1 MLCVAAADPPWLAL
15 LDITFHFSACMKL
28 ILSWCYKNIT
38 KKFPGTVLL
47 FALILSG
54 LSIYLAADLKFNP
67 KMDNLLPQDLPL
79 IKEFNEVVS
88 KTGGSGPLVVV
99 LENLDPI
106 QSSEVIDHLAKLF
119 KKIPGTQFVD
129 SEIPNKFLKN
139 KQLLLVPR
147 SDLLT
152 LELLMAEAIDYA
164 RGQFGGFLE
173 EEAYNPIQLRKL
185 ANDYQIFEE
194 IEPYHKG
201 KQKNNFYIFIKAKGT
216 VTDTDFT
223 KNYISA
229 VQEAINKSGLEE
241 KYSDLKIKLTG
252 SMVVRLEENNFIQSD
267 LKNAA
272 VIAAVLAISIIFI
285 YTRSWFSIPLIIFPL
300 LLSLTYTFA
309 LTRLIIGHLNIISG
323 FLVAILMGL
332 GIDYGIHL
340 YIRFK
345 QELLKEKP
353 IEEAVEVVV
362 TQVGRSG
369 LIAMLTTMSVFSIL
383 SFSDFQGF
391 SEFGQIA
398 TLGIICAFVTYYFL
412 FPAQALFYDKIHWL
426 KKPKA
431 RLFNLKISNLY
442 SATPL
447 YLSAFFLLLL
457 ISSLFLLPGVEFEY
471 DFQKLRGESPA
482 SDYETETTDDFGL
495 AFSPTVILTPEKE
508 NLFYIHEALEDIK
521 KESGGNTVIG
531 IQYSLNLF
539 SEKEYESKKEIIARI
554 RRNFEE
560 NKDIIRFS
568 LGEKRFES
576 FKSLLNV
583 QPFDESQVPI
593 NLQKKL
599 MAGNDYL
606 LLLFSPADKNFFRV
620 ENIYQLEMEINALK
634 EIIKRKNIEAAI
646 LNENLIAAKVL
657 DWVKE
662 KGPKAMIF
670 AFGLVFIILLIDL
683 RSFRLAIITFLP
695 LFTGLALTGA
705 LMSVFHV
712 RLNFINIV
720 MLPSIVGIMID
731 HCIYLSHHILDYS
744 KGASLKSLQETGS
757 AIILSALTSL
767 AGYTSLNIAHH
778 AGINSIATVVELGII
793 TCTACALFMLPA
805 LFEIGKRKFTFV
817 HPDK

>member
-1 MLCVAAADPPWLAL
+1 VWPQLTQLGLLPWNKRS
-15 LDITFHFSACMKL
+15 IFSTGMKL
-28 ILSWCYKNIT
+28 ILSWCYTNIT
-38 KKFPGTVLL
+38 KRFPGTLLL

-54 LSIYLAADLKFNP
+54 YSIYLAADLKFNP

-106 QSSEVIDHLAKLF
+106 QSSEVIDNLAKLF
-119 KKIPGTQFVD
+119 RKIPGTQFVD
-129 SEIPNKFLKN
+129 SEIPKRFLKN

-147 SDLLT
+147 GDLLA
-152 LELLMAEAIDYA
+152 LETLMAEAIDYA

-173 EEAYNPIQLRKL
+173 EETFNPIKLRNL
-185 ANDYQIFEE
+185 AKDYQIFEE
-194 IEPYHKG
+194 IETYHRG
-201 KQKNNFYIFIKAKGT
+201 KQKNNYYIFIKPKGT

-223 KNYISA
+223 KNFISA
-229 VQEAINKSGLEE
+229 VQETINKSGLEE
-241 KYSDLKIKLTG
+241 KYNDLNINLTG

-272 VIAAVLAISIIFI
+272 VIAAIMAISIIFI

-309 LTRLIIGHLNIISG
+309 LARLIIGHLNIISG
-323 FLVAILMGL
+323 FLIAILMGL

-353 IEEAVEVVV
+353 ISEAVEVVV

-383 SFSDFQGF
+383 SFSDFEGF

-398 TLGIICAFVTYYFL
+398 TLGIVCAFVTYYFT
-412 FPAQALFYDKIHWL
+412 FPAQALLYDKIHWL
-426 KKPKA
+426 RKPKA
-431 RLFNLKISNLY
+431 RLFNLKIANLY

-447 YLSAFFLLLL
+447 FLSAFFIVLM
-457 ISSLFLLPGVEFEY
+457 ISSLFLLPGVKFEY

-495 AFSPTVILTPEKE
+495 AFSPTVILTPEKD

-521 KESGGNTVIG
+521 KTNGDKTIIG
-531 IQYSLNLF
+531 IQYSLNMF
-539 SEKEYESKKEIIARI
+539 SEKEYESKKEVIARI
-554 RRNFEE
+554 RKNFEE

-568 LGEKRFES
+568 LGEERFNKFES
-576 FKSLLNV
+576 LLDV
-583 QPFDESQVPI
+583 KPFDESRVPRG
-593 NLQKKL
+593 LQNKL
-599 MAGNDYL
+599 MAGKDYL

-620 ENIYQLEMEINALK
+620 ENIYQLDMEINALK
-634 EIIKRKNIEAAI
+634 ENIKRKNIEAAI

-662 KGPKAMIF
+662 KGPKAMVV
-670 AFGLVFIILLIDL
+670 AFGLVFLILLVDL
-683 RSFRLAIITFLP
+683 RSFRLASITFLP
-695 LFTGLALTGA
+695 LFTGLAITGA

-767 AGYTSLNIAHH
+767 GGYTSLNIAHH

-793 TCTACALFMLPA
+793 TCTVCALFMLPA
-805 LFEIGKRKFTFV
+805 LFEIRKRKFAFV
-817 HPDK
+817 QPEK

>member
-1 MLCVAAADPPWLAL
+1 M
-15 LDITFHFSACMKL
+15 
-28 ILSWCYKNIT
+28 
-38 KKFPGTVLL
+38 
-47 FALILSG
+47 
-54 LSIYLAADLKFNP
+54 
-67 KMDNLLPQDLPL
+67 
-79 IKEFNEVVS
+79 
-88 KTGGSGPLVVV
+88 VVV

-106 QSSEVIDHLAKLF
+106 QSSEVIDNLAKLF
-119 KKIPGTQFVD
+119 RKIPGTQFVD
-129 SEIPNKFLKN
+129 SEIPKRFLKN

-147 SDLLT
+147 GDLLA
-152 LELLMAEAIDYA
+152 LETLMAEAIDYA

-173 EEAYNPIQLRKL
+173 EETFNPIKLRNL
-185 ANDYQIFEE
+185 AKDYQIFEE
-194 IEPYHKG
+194 IETYHRG
-201 KQKNNFYIFIKAKGT
+201 KQKNNYYIFIKPKGT

-223 KNYISA
+223 KNFISA
-229 VQEAINKSGLEE
+229 VQETINKSGLEE
-241 KYSDLKIKLTG
+241 KYNDLNINLTG

-272 VIAAVLAISIIFI
+272 VIAAIMAISIIFI

-309 LTRLIIGHLNIISG
+309 LARLIIGHLNIISG
-323 FLVAILMGL
+323 FLIAILMGL

-353 IEEAVEVVV
+353 ISEAVEVVV

-383 SFSDFQGF
+383 SFSDFEGF

-398 TLGIICAFVTYYFL
+398 TLGIVCAFVTYYFT
-412 FPAQALFYDKIHWL
+412 FPAQALLYDKIHWL
-426 KKPKA
+426 RKPKA
-431 RLFNLKISNLY
+431 RLFNLKIANLY

-447 YLSAFFLLLL
+447 FLSAFFIVLM
-457 ISSLFLLPGVEFEY
+457 ISSLFLLPGVKFEY

-495 AFSPTVILTPEKE
+495 AFSPTVILTPEKD

-521 KESGGNTVIG
+521 KTNGDKTIIG
-531 IQYSLNLF
+531 IQYSLNMF
-539 SEKEYESKKEIIARI
+539 SEKEYESKKEVIARI
-554 RRNFEE
+554 RKNFEE

-568 LGEKRFES
+568 LGEERFNKFES
-576 FKSLLNV
+576 LLDV
-583 QPFDESQVPI
+583 KPFDESRVPRG
-593 NLQKKL
+593 LQNKL
-599 MAGNDYL
+599 MAGKDYL

-620 ENIYQLEMEINALK
+620 ENIYQLDMEINALK
-634 EIIKRKNIEAAI
+634 ENIKRKNIEAAI

-662 KGPKAMIF
+662 KGPKAMVV
-670 AFGLVFIILLIDL
+670 AFGLVFLILLVDL
-683 RSFRLAIITFLP
+683 RSFRLASITFLP
-695 LFTGLALTGA
+695 LFTGLAITGA

-767 AGYTSLNIAHH
+767 GGYTSLNIAHH

-793 TCTACALFMLPA
+793 TCTVCALFMLPA
-805 LFEIGKRKFTFV
+805 LFEIRKRKFAFV
-817 HPDK
+817 QPEK

>member
-1 MLCVAAADPPWLAL
+1 
-15 LDITFHFSACMKL
+15 MKS

-38 KKFPGTVLL
+38 KRFPGTVLL
-47 FALILSG
+47 IALILSG
-54 LSIYLAADLKFNP
+54 FSIYLASDLKFKP

-79 IKEFNEVVS
+79 VKDFNQVVG

-106 QSSEVIDHLAKLF
+106 RSSEVIDDLAKIL

-129 SEIPNKFLKN
+129 AKIPKEYLNN
-139 KQLLLVPR
+139 KQLLLIPR
-147 SDLLT
+147 GDLLT
-152 LELLMAEAIDYA
+152 LESLMTEAIDYA
-164 RGQFGGFLE
+164 RAQFGGFPAFFE
-173 EEAYNPIQLRKL
+173 EEEPFNPIKLRNL
-185 ANDYQIFEE
+185 AKDYQIFEE
-194 IEPYHKG
+194 IDPYHKG
-201 KQKNNFYIFIKAKGT
+201 KQKNNYYIFIKAKGT

-223 KNYISA
+223 EKFIFT
-229 VQEAINKSGLEE
+229 VQEAINKSGLED
-241 KYSDLKIKLTG
+241 KYSELKIKLTG

-272 VIAAVLAISIIFI
+272 VMAAVLAISVIFI
-285 YTRSWFSIPLIIFPL
+285 YTRSWSSIPLIVFPL
-300 LLSLTYTFA
+300 LISLTYTFA
-309 LTRLIIGHLNIISG
+309 LARLIIGHLNIISG
-323 FLVAILMGL
+323 CLVAILMGL

-345 QELLKEKP
+345 QELLKEKS
-353 IEEAVEVVV
+353 ITEAVEVVV

-391 SEFGQIA
+391 SEFGKIA
-398 TLGIICAFVTYYFL
+398 TLGIVCAFITYYFL

-426 KKPKA
+426 RKPRP
-431 RLFNLKISNLY
+431 RLFNLKIANLY
-442 SATPL
+442 LTTPL

-457 ISSLFLLPGVEFEY
+457 ISSLFLLPGIEFEY

-495 AFSPTVILTPEKE
+495 AFSPTVILTPKKD

-521 KESGGNTVIG
+521 KENGDKTIIG
-531 IQYSLNLF
+531 AQYSMNMF
-539 SEKEYESKKEIIARI
+539 SQKEYESKKEIIARI
-554 RRNFEE
+554 RNNFEE

-568 LGEKRFES
+568 LGEDRLKKFE
-576 FKSLLNV
+576 LLFDAK
-583 QPFDESQVPI
+583 PFDESRVPI
-593 NLQKKL
+593 DLQKKL
-599 MAGNDYL
+599 MAGKDYL

-620 ENIYQLEMEINALK
+620 ENIYQLEVEINALK
-634 EIIKRKNIEAAI
+634 ESMKRENIETAI

-662 KGPKAMIF
+662 KGPKAMLI
-670 AFGLVFIILLIDL
+670 AFGLVFLILLLDL
-683 RSFRLAIITFLP
+683 KSFRLAVITFLP
-695 LFTGLALTGA
+695 LLTGLALTGG
-705 LMSVFHV
+705 LMAIFNV

-757 AIILSALTSL
+757 AIMLSALTSL

-778 AGINSIATVVELGII
+778 AGMNSIATVVELGII
-793 TCTACALFMLPA
+793 TCTVCALYMLPA
-805 LFEIGKRKFTFV
+805 LFEIRKRKFSLFQV
-817 HPDK
+817 ER

>member
-1 MLCVAAADPPWLAL
+1 MLIAL
-15 LDITFHFSACMKL
+15 L
-28 ILSWCYKNIT
+28 
-38 KKFPGTVLL
+38 
-47 FALILSG
+47 LSG
-54 LSIYLAADLKFNP
+54 FSIYLAADLKFNP

-79 IKEFNEVVS
+79 IKEFNEVVD

-106 QSSEVIDHLAKLF
+106 QASEVIGTLAKVF

-129 SEIPNKFLKN
+129 SEIPKKYLKN

-147 SDLLT
+147 GDLLA
-152 LELLMAEAIDYA
+152 LEIFMAEAIDYA
-164 RGQFGGFLE
+164 RGQFGGFVENE
-173 EEAYNPIQLRKL
+173 EPFNPVKLRKL
-185 ANDYQIFEE
+185 AKDYKIFEE
-194 IEPYHKG
+194 MERFHKG
-201 KQKNNFYIFIKAKGT
+201 NQRNNYYIFIKAKGT

-223 KNYISA
+223 ENFIDA

-241 KYSDLKIKLTG
+241 KYSELKINLTG

-272 VIAAVLAISIIFI
+272 VIAAFLAISIIFI

-309 LTRLIIGHLNIISG
+309 LTKLLIGHLNIISG

-353 IEEAVEVVV
+353 IAEAVEVVV

-398 TLGIICAFVTYYFL
+398 TLGIVCAFVTYYFI

-426 KKPKA
+426 RKPKP
-431 RLFNLKISNLY
+431 RLFSLRITNLY

-447 YLSAFFLLLL
+447 FLSGLFIFLM

-495 AFSPTVILTPEKE
+495 AFSPTIILTPEKD

-521 KESGGNTVIG
+521 KTSGDKTIIG

-539 SEKEYESKKEIIARI
+539 SQKEYESKKEIIARI
-554 RRNFEE
+554 RQNFDENRN
-560 NKDIIRFS
+560 IIRFS
-568 LGEKRFES
+568 LGKERFNNFERILDV
-576 FKSLLNV
+576 K
-583 QPFDESQVPI
+583 PFDGSRVPEGI
-593 NLQKKL
+593 QQKL
-599 MAGNDYL
+599 MAGKDYL

-620 ENIYQLEMEINALK
+620 ENIYQLEKEVNALK
-634 EIIKRKNIEAAI
+634 ERIKRRNIEVAV

-662 KGPKAMIF
+662 KGPKAMIV
-670 AFGLVFIILLIDL
+670 AFGLVYLILLVDL
-683 RSFRLAIITFLP
+683 KSFRLATITFLP

-705 LMSVFHV
+705 LMSVFNV

-778 AGINSIATVVELGII
+778 AGISSIATVVELGII
-793 TCTACALFMLPA
+793 TCTVCALFMLPA
-805 LFEIGKRKFTFV
+805 LFEIRKSKFSFV
-817 HPDK
+817 QPIK

>member
-1 MLCVAAADPPWLAL
+1 
-15 LDITFHFSACMKL
+15 MKP

-38 KKFPGTVLL
+38 KRFPGTVLL
-47 FALILSG
+47 IALILSG
-54 LSIYLAADLKFNP
+54 FSIYLAFDLKFNP

-106 QSSEVIDHLAKLF
+106 RSSEVIDVLAKVL

-129 SEIPNKFLKN
+129 AKIPKEYLNN
-139 KQLLLVPR
+139 KQLLLIPR
-147 SDLLT
+147 GDLLT
-152 LELLMAEAIDYA
+152 LESLMTEAIDYA
-164 RGQFGGFLE
+164 RGQFGGFPAFFE
-173 EEAYNPIQLRKL
+173 EEEPFNPIRLRNL
-185 ANDYQIFEE
+185 AKDYQIFEE

-201 KQKNNFYIFIKAKGT
+201 KQKNNYYIFIKAKGT

-223 KNYISA
+223 EKFIFT
-229 VQEAINKSGLEE
+229 VQEAINKSGLED
-241 KYSDLKIKLTG
+241 KYSELKIKLTG
-252 SMVVRLEENNFIQSD
+252 SMVVRLEENNFIRSD

-272 VIAAVLAISIIFI
+272 VMAAVLAISVIFI
-285 YTRSWFSIPLIIFPL
+285 YTRSWSSIPLIVFPL
-300 LLSLTYTFA
+300 LISLTYTFA
-309 LTRLIIGHLNIISG
+309 LARLIIGHLNIISG
-323 FLVAILMGL
+323 CLVAILMGL

-345 QELLKEKP
+345 QELLKDKS
-353 IEEAVEVVV
+353 ITEAVEVVV

-383 SFSDFQGF
+383 SFSEFQGF

-398 TLGIICAFVTYYFL
+398 TLGIICAFITYYFL
-412 FPAQALFYDKIHWL
+412 FPAQALFYDKIEWL
-426 KKPKA
+426 RKPRP
-431 RLFNLKISNLY
+431 RLFNLKIANLY
-442 SATPL
+442 LTTPL

-457 ISSLFLLPGVEFEY
+457 ISSLFLLPGIEFEY

-495 AFSPTVILTPEKE
+495 AFSPTVILTSAKD
-508 NLFYIHEALEDIK
+508 NLFHIHEALESIK
-521 KESGGNTVIG
+521 KENRGKTIIG
-531 IQYSLNLF
+531 AQYSMNLF
-539 SEKEYESKKEIIARI
+539 SQKEYESKKEVIARI
-554 RRNFEE
+554 RNNFEE

-568 LGEKRFES
+568 LGEERLKKFE
-576 FKSLLNV
+576 LLFDAK
-583 QPFDESQVPI
+583 PFDESRVPI

-599 MAGNDYL
+599 MAGKDYL
-606 LLLFSPADKNFFRV
+606 LLLFSPADKNFFQV
-620 ENIYQLEMEINALK
+620 KNIYQLEVEINALK
-634 EIIKRKNIEAAI
+634 ESMKRKNIETAI

-657 DWVKE
+657 DWIKD
-662 KGPKAMIF
+662 KGPKAMLI
-670 AFGLVFIILLIDL
+670 AFGLVFLILLLDL
-683 RSFRLAIITFLP
+683 RSFRLSVITFLP
-695 LFTGLALTGA
+695 LLTGLALTGG
-705 LMSVFHV
+705 LMAIFNV

-757 AIILSALTSL
+757 AIMLSALTSL

-778 AGINSIATVVELGII
+778 AGVNSIATVVELGII
-793 TCTACALFMLPA
+793 TCTVCALYMLPA
-805 LFEIGKRKFTFV
+805 LFEIRKRKFSFFQV
-817 HPDK
+817 ER

>member
-1 MLCVAAADPPWLAL
+1 
-15 LDITFHFSACMKL
+15 MKL
-28 ILSWCYKNIT
+28 ILGWCFKNIT

-47 FALILSG
+47 IALILSG
-54 LSIYLAADLKFNP
+54 ISVYLAVDLKFNP

-79 IKEFNEVVS
+79 IKEFNKVVR

-106 QSSEVIDHLAKLF
+106 QSSEVIDQLANVF
-119 KKIPGTQFVD
+119 KNIPGTQFVD
-129 SEIPNKFLKN
+129 SKIPKKFLKD
-139 KQLLLVPR
+139 KQLLLIPR
-147 SDLLT
+147 NDLLE
-152 LELLMAEAIDYA
+152 LESLMTEAIDYA

-173 EEAYNPIQLRKL
+173 EETFNPVRLRKL
-185 ANDYQIFEE
+185 AKNYQIFEE

-201 KQKNNFYIFIKAKGT
+201 KQKNNYYIFIKAKGT
-216 VTDTDFT
+216 VTNTDFT
-223 KNYISA
+223 EDFVSR
-229 VQEAINKSGLEE
+229 VQEEIKKSGLEE
-241 KYSDLKIKLTG
+241 KYEGLKINLTG
-252 SMVVRLEENNFIQSD
+252 SMMVRLEENNFIQGD

-272 VIAAVLAISIIFI
+272 VIAAFLAISIIFI
-285 YTRSWFSIPLIIFPL
+285 YTRSWFSIPLVIFPL
-300 LLSLTYTFA
+300 LISLTYTFA
-309 LTRLIIGHLNIISG
+309 LARLLIGHLNIISG

-345 QELLKEKP
+345 QELLKEKT
-353 IEEAVEVVV
+353 ISESVEVVV

-391 SEFGQIA
+391 SEFGKIA
-398 TLGIICAFVTYYFL
+398 TLGIICAFITYYFL

-426 KKPKA
+426 GKPKP
-431 RLFNLKISNLY
+431 RLFNLKISNFY
-442 SATPL
+442 STTPL
-447 YLSAFFLLLL
+447 YLSALFLFLLVL
-457 ISSLFLLPGVEFEY
+457 SLFLLPGVEFEY

-495 AFSPTVILTPEKE
+495 AFSPTVILTPEKDH
-508 NLFYIHEALEDIK
+508 LFYIHEALEDLK
-521 KESGGNTVIG
+521 KENGEKTVIG
-531 IQYSLNLF
+531 IQYSMNMF
-539 SEKEYESKKEIIARI
+539 SRKEYESKKEVIARI
-554 RRNFEE
+554 QQNFED

-568 LGEKRFES
+568 LGEERFES
-576 FKSLLNV
+576 FRKLLYV
-583 QPFDESQVPI
+583 EPFDESGIPGG
-593 NLQKKL
+593 LQQKL
-599 MAGNDYL
+599 MAGKDYL

-620 ENIYQLEMEINALK
+620 ENIYQLDAEIKALK
-634 EIIKRKNIEAAI
+634 ERIKSRNIQAAI

-662 KGPKAMIF
+662 KGPKAMIV

-683 RSFRLAIITFLP
+683 RSFRMAIITFLP

-767 AGYTSLNIAHH
+767 AGYISLNIAHH

-793 TCTACALFMLPA
+793 TCTVCALFMLPA
-805 LFEIGKRKFTFV
+805 LFEFRKKTFTFV
-817 HPDK
+817 QADH

>member
-1 MLCVAAADPPWLAL
+1 
-15 LDITFHFSACMKL
+15 
-28 ILSWCYKNIT
+28 
-38 KKFPGTVLL
+38 
-47 FALILSG
+47 
-54 LSIYLAADLKFNP
+54 
-67 KMDNLLPQDLPL
+67 MDNLLPQDLPL
-79 IKEFNEVVS
+79 IEEFNEVVK

-106 QSSEVIDHLAKLF
+106 QDSEVIDHLAGLF
-119 KKIPGTQFVD
+119 RKIPGTQFVD
-129 SEIPNKFLKN
+129 SEIPKKYLKN
-139 KQLLLVPR
+139 KQLLLIPR
-147 SDLLT
+147 QDLAA
-152 LELLMAEAIDYA
+152 LEILMAEAIDYA

-173 EEAYNPIQLRKL
+173 EEAFNPVKLRKL
-185 ANDYQIFEE
+185 AKDYQIFDE

-201 KQKNNFYIFIKAKGT
+201 KQKNNYYIFIKARGT

-223 KNYISA
+223 ENFITQ
-229 VQEAINKSGLEE
+229 VQEVIDKSGLEE
-241 KYSDLKIKLTG
+241 KYKGLKIKLTG
-252 SMVVRLEENNFIQSD
+252 SMIVRLEENEFIQTD

-272 VIAAVLAISIIFI
+272 MIAAVLAMSIIFI

-309 LTRLIIGHLNIISG
+309 FTRLLIGHLNIISG

-345 QELLKEKP
+345 QELLKQKP
-353 IEEAVEVVV
+353 IPEAVEVVV

-398 TLGIICAFVTYYFL
+398 TLGIVCAFITYYFV

-426 KKPKA
+426 GKPKP
-431 RLFNLKISNLY
+431 RLFSLKIANLY
-442 SATPL
+442 AATPF
-447 YLSAFFLLLL
+447 YLSMFFVMLL
-457 ISSLFLLPGVEFEY
+457 IFSLFLLPGVEFEY

-508 NLFYIHEALEDIK
+508 NLYYIHDALEEIK
-521 KESGGNTVIG
+521 REGGEKTVIG

-539 SEKEYESKKEIIARI
+539 SKKEYESKKEIISRI
-554 RRNFEE
+554 RNNFEE

-568 LGEKRFES
+568 LGKERFRKFEQ
-576 FKSLLNV
+576 LLNV
-583 QPFDESQVPI
+583 KPFDDAQVPTS
-593 NLQKKL
+593 LQKKL
-599 MAGNDYL
+599 KAGEDYL

-620 ENIYQLEMEINALK
+620 ENIYQLEREVKALK
-634 EIIKRKNIEAAI
+634 ERLKEENIKTAI

-662 KGPKAMIF
+662 KGPKAMIV
-670 AFGLVFIILLIDL
+670 AFGLVFFILLVDL
-683 RSFRLAIITFLP
+683 QSIRLALITFLP

-705 LMSVFHV
+705 LMSVFNV

-744 KGASLKSLQETGS
+744 KGASLKSLKETGS

-767 AGYTSLNIAHH
+767 AGYASLNIAHH

-793 TCTACALFMLPA
+793 TCTVCALFMLPA
-805 LFEIGKRKFTFV
+805 LFEFGKRKFAFV
-817 HPDK
+817 HPEK

>member
-1 MLCVAAADPPWLAL
+1 
-15 LDITFHFSACMKL
+15 MKS

-38 KKFPGTVLL
+38 KRFPGTVLL
-47 FALILSG
+47 IALILSG
-54 LSIYLAADLKFNP
+54 FSIYLAFDLKFNP

-79 IKEFNEVVS
+79 IKEFNEVVR

-106 QSSEVIDHLAKLF
+106 RSSEVIDNLANIL

-129 SEIPNKFLKN
+129 AKIPKEYLNN
-139 KQLLLVPR
+139 KQLLLIPR
-147 SDLLT
+147 GDLLT
-152 LELLMAEAIDYA
+152 LESLMTEAIDYA
-164 RGQFGGFLE
+164 RGQFGGFPAFFE
-173 EEAYNPIQLRKL
+173 EEEPFNPVKLRNL
-185 ANDYQIFEE
+185 AKDYQIFGE

-201 KQKNNFYIFIKAKGT
+201 KQKNNYYIFIKAKGT

-223 KNYISA
+223 EKFIFT

-241 KYSDLKIKLTG
+241 KYSELKIKLTG
-252 SMVVRLEENNFIQSD
+252 SMVVRLEENNFIKSD

-272 VIAAVLAISIIFI
+272 VMAAVLAISIIFI
-285 YTRSWFSIPLIIFPL
+285 YTRSWSSIPLIVFPL
-300 LLSLTYTFA
+300 LISLTYTFA
-309 LTRLIIGHLNIISG
+309 LARLIIGHLNIISG

-345 QELLKEKP
+345 QELLKDKS
-353 IEEAVEVVV
+353 ITEAVEVVV

-398 TLGIICAFVTYYFL
+398 TLGIVCAFITYYFL
-412 FPAQALFYDKIHWL
+412 FPAQALFYNKIDWL
-426 KKPKA
+426 RKPKP
-431 RLFNLKISNLY
+431 RLFNLKIANLY
-442 SATPL
+442 LTTPL

-457 ISSLFLLPGVEFEY
+457 ISSLFLLPGIEFEY

-495 AFSPTVILTPEKE
+495 AFSPTVILTPEKD
-508 NLFYIHEALEDIK
+508 NLFYIHKALEGIK
-521 KESGGNTVIG
+521 KENGDKTIIG
-531 IQYSLNLF
+531 VQYSMNLF
-539 SEKEYESKKEIIARI
+539 SLKEYESKKEVIARI
-554 RRNFEE
+554 RNNFEE

-568 LGEKRFES
+568 LGEERLKKFE
-576 FKSLLNV
+576 LLFDAK
-583 QPFDESQVPI
+583 PFDESLIPMD
-593 NLQKKL
+593 LQQKL
-599 MAGNDYL
+599 MAGEDYL
-606 LLLFSPADKNFFRV
+606 LLLFSPANKNFFRV
-620 ENIYQLEMEINALK
+620 ENIYQLEAEINALK
-634 EIIKRKNIEAAI
+634 ESMQRKNIEVAV

-662 KGPKAMIF
+662 KGPKAMLI
-670 AFGLVFIILLIDL
+670 AFVLVFLILLIDL
-683 RSFRLAIITFLP
+683 RSFRLAAITFLP
-695 LFTGLALTGA
+695 LLTGLALTGG
-705 LMSVFHV
+705 LMSIFDI

-757 AIILSALTSL
+757 AIMLSALTSL

-778 AGINSIATVVELGII
+778 AGVNSIATVVELGII
-793 TCTACALFMLPA
+793 TCTVCALFMLPA
-805 LFEIGKRKFTFV
+805 LFEIRKRKFSLFQLER
-817 HPDK
+817 

>member
-1 MLCVAAADPPWLAL
+1 
-15 LDITFHFSACMKL
+15 MKFV
-28 ILSWCYKNIT
+28 LSWCYKNIT

-47 FALILSG
+47 FAFILSVA
-54 LSIYLAADLKFNP
+54 SIYFAADLKFNP

-79 IKEFNEVVS
+79 IKEFNEVVL

-106 QSSEVIDHLAKLF
+106 QAPDVIKKLT
-119 KKIPGTQFVD
+119 KIFEEIPETQFVD
-129 SEIPNKFLKN
+129 SEIPKRFLN
-139 KQLLLVPR
+139 YKQLLLIPQG
-147 SDLLT
+147 DLLE
-152 LELLMAEAIDYA
+152 LEYLMEEAIDYA
-164 RGQFGGFLE
+164 RGEFGGFSE
-173 EEAYNPIQLRKL
+173 IEKPYNPIKLRNL
-185 ANDYQIFEE
+185 AKDYKIFEK
-194 IEPYHKG
+194 INSFHKG

-223 KNYISA
+223 EKFVFA
-229 VQEAINKSGLEE
+229 VQEAIAKSGLE
-241 KYSDLKIKLTG
+241 KKFSALKINLTG
-252 SMVVRLEENNFIQSD
+252 SMVVRLEENNFIKGD
-267 LKNAA
+267 LKSAA
-272 VIAAVLAISIIFI
+272 VIAIILAVSIILI

-345 QELLKEKP
+345 QELWKKKP
-353 IEEAVEVVV
+353 ITDAVEVVV

-369 LIAMLTTMSVFSIL
+369 LIAMLTTISVFSIL

-391 SEFGQIA
+391 SEFGKIA
-398 TLGIICAFVTYYFL
+398 TLGIACAFVSYYFI

-426 KKPKA
+426 RKPKP
-431 RLFNLKISNLY
+431 RLFTLNISNLY
-442 SATPL
+442 LATPL
-447 YLSAFFLLLL
+447 FLSGFFIFLLIVSLLLL
-457 ISSLFLLPGVEFEY
+457 PGMKFEY

-482 SDYETETTDDFGL
+482 SEYETETTNDFGF
-495 AFSPTVILTPEKE
+495 AFSPTLILTPQKD
-508 NLFYIHEALEDIK
+508 NLFYIQKALEEIK
-521 KESGGNTVIG
+521 KDSGEKTIIG

-539 SEKEYESKKEIIARI
+539 SRKEYESKQQIIERI
-554 RRNFEE
+554 RKRFYN
-560 NKDIIRFS
+560 NKDIIHFS
-568 LGEKRFES
+568 LGEKRFKNFEL
-576 FKSLLNV
+576 LLNV
-583 QPFDESQVPI
+583 KPFDESRIPQA
-593 NLQKKL
+593 LQKKL
-599 MAGNDYL
+599 IAGKDYV

-620 ENIYQLEMEINALK
+620 ENIYQLEREINELK
-634 EIIKRKNIEAAI
+634 ERLKKKNIEVAV

-662 KGPKAMIF
+662 KGPKAMVV
-670 AFGLVFIILLIDL
+670 AFGLVYLILFIDL
-683 RSFRLAIITFLP
+683 KSFRLATITFLP
-695 LFTGLALTGA
+695 LFTGLAITGA
-705 LMSVFHV
+705 LMSVFNV

-744 KGASLKSLQETGS
+744 EGAALKSLRETGS

-778 AGINSIATVVELGII
+778 AGINSIAAVVELGIM
-793 TCTACALFMLPA
+793 TCTICALFMLPA
-805 LFEIGKRKFTFV
+805 LFEIKKNKFALVQSRK
-817 HPDK
+817 

>member
-1 MLCVAAADPPWLAL
+1 
-15 LDITFHFSACMKL
+15 MKL
-28 ILSWCYKNIT
+28 ILGWCFKNIT

-47 FALILSG
+47 IALILSG
-54 LSIYLAADLKFNP
+54 ISVYLAVDLKFNP

-79 IKEFNEVVS
+79 IKEFNKVVR

-106 QSSEVIDHLAKLF
+106 QSSEVIDQLANVF
-119 KKIPGTQFVD
+119 KNIPGTQFVD
-129 SEIPNKFLKN
+129 SKIPKKFLKD
-139 KQLLLVPR
+139 KQLLLIPR
-147 SDLLT
+147 NDLLE
-152 LELLMAEAIDYA
+152 LESLMTEAIDYA

-173 EEAYNPIQLRKL
+173 EETFNPVRLRKL
-185 ANDYQIFEE
+185 AKNYQIFEE

-201 KQKNNFYIFIKAKGT
+201 KQKNNYYIFIKAKGT
-216 VTDTDFT
+216 VTNTDFT
-223 KNYISA
+223 EDFVSR
-229 VQEAINKSGLEE
+229 VQEEIKKSGLEE
-241 KYSDLKIKLTG
+241 KYEGLKINLTG
-252 SMVVRLEENNFIQSD
+252 SMMVRLEENNFIQGD
-267 LKNAA
+267 LKSAA
-272 VIAAVLAISIIFI
+272 VIAAFLAISIIFI
-285 YTRSWFSIPLIIFPL
+285 YTRSWFSIPLVIFPL
-300 LLSLTYTFA
+300 LISLTYTFA
-309 LTRLIIGHLNIISG
+309 LARLLIGHLNIISG

-345 QELLKEKP
+345 QELLKEKT
-353 IEEAVEVVV
+353 ISESVEVVV

-391 SEFGQIA
+391 SEFGKIA
-398 TLGIICAFVTYYFL
+398 TLGIICAFITYYFL

-426 KKPKA
+426 GKPKP
-431 RLFNLKISNLY
+431 RLFNLKISNFY
-442 SATPL
+442 STTPL
-447 YLSAFFLLLL
+447 YLSALFLFLLVL
-457 ISSLFLLPGVEFEY
+457 SLFLLPGVEFEY

-495 AFSPTVILTPEKE
+495 AFSPTVILTPEKDH
-508 NLFYIHEALEDIK
+508 LFYIHEALEDLK
-521 KESGGNTVIG
+521 KENGEKTVIG
-531 IQYSLNLF
+531 IQYSMNMF
-539 SEKEYESKKEIIARI
+539 SRKEYESKKEVIARI
-554 RRNFEE
+554 QQNFED

-568 LGEKRFES
+568 LGEERFES
-576 FKSLLNV
+576 FRKLLYV
-583 QPFDESQVPI
+583 EPFDESGIPGG
-593 NLQKKL
+593 LQQKL
-599 MAGNDYL
+599 MAGKDYL

-620 ENIYQLEMEINALK
+620 ENIYQLDAEIKALK
-634 EIIKRKNIEAAI
+634 ERIKSRNIQAAI

-662 KGPKAMIF
+662 KGPKAMIV

-683 RSFRLAIITFLP
+683 RSFRMAIITFLP

-767 AGYTSLNIAHH
+767 AGYISLNIAHH

-793 TCTACALFMLPA
+793 TCTVCALFMLPA
-805 LFEIGKRKFTFV
+805 LFEFRKKTFTFV
-817 HPDK
+817 QADH